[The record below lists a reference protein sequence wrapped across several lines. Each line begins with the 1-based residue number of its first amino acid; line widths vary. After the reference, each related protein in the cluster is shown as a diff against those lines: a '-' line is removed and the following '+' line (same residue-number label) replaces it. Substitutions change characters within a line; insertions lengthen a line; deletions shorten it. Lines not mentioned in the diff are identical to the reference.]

1 MNGDLWP
8 PHIPA
13 SNQDEELHLD
23 DMDIHDYA
31 EAQENLSHASHGLT
45 DALHRLQ
52 QLRNSLASLT
62 DRLPPHDPQVH
73 GSNQG
78 VGPAHAAIVL
88 SDSTTLESNVVPDM
102 HRLRSTIPSTI
113 MERLEEY
120 ETDSRRHSES
130 TGRRFASTLR
140 TPVSR
145 QSSNSQLLSS
155 STQTTASRTRPT
167 YRAPPFPDLV
177 LPPRPSWAP
186 RRRDA
191 NPDDSSTALG
201 RRVAA
206 RAAAGGPS
214 SSENHIPQLDQIFL
228 SRTTEIARDLETAV
242 NRLASHRAAR
252 LEQRTNEVSRN
263 ATSNNHNGAT
273 PAIEGRVSGHIG
285 DQIPN
290 RPTNSTSARTFR
302 YGQIAELIR
311 TASSEPEDA
320 APSVTTTLGPRSRRL
335 FREDPDRPLSG
346 SARTAAER
354 ARDPDNRNYLVRRRL
369 NADGDEHVH
378 NIHSMDWDDDS
389 DDPMEW
395 LMPPLTSHAHNHL
408 DARILPSR
416 VSRNISP
423 LSPSVR
429 SYRGSGPPRGHGS
442 SQGADYIVDDIMHE
456 SIAPE
461 VPRRRRGW
469 GKSGCSLSYWILW
482 LISSCPARLDAD
494 GNEVTTEAEDEI
506 ERAHTRSRVRALAQ
520 VRASAS
526 SATSTL
532 SPIELGAARRET
544 LVPMT
549 RTSITHAW
557 NDEDGVTARV
567 RINRPQQMPLPPFTP
582 DAIYLNGIPSE
593 SPISSHSDPRAGPI
607 HDSHGCLDTLVVDPL
622 PMPLADMISYPPTLH
637 KSYPKTVN
645 VHKYADLAGR

>member
-1 MNGDLWP
+1 MNGDFWP

-52 QLRNSLASLT
+52 QLRNSLAELT
-62 DRLPPHDPQVH
+62 DRLPHDPQVH
-73 GSNQG
+73 SSNQG

-88 SDSTTLESNVVPDM
+88 SDPTALESNVVPDM
-102 HRLRSTIPSTI
+102 DRLRSTIPSTI

-130 TGRRFASTLR
+130 IGRRFASGTLR
-140 TPVSR
+140 SPVSQ

-177 LPPRPSWAP
+177 LPARPGWAP
-186 RRRDA
+186 RRRDT

-206 RAAAGGPS
+206 RAAAGRPS

-252 LEQRTNEVSRN
+252 LERRTNETLRN
-263 ATSNNHNGAT
+263 ATSDNHNGTA
-273 PAIEGRVSGHIG
+273 PAIEGRVRGHIG

-290 RPTNSTSARTFR
+290 RPTNNTSARAYN
-302 YGQIAELIR
+302 YGQISELIR
-311 TASSEPEDA
+311 TVSSEPEDA
-320 APSVTTTLGPRSRRL
+320 APSNSNVSTVTTTLGPRSRRL
-335 FREDPDRPLSG
+335 FREDPDRLLSG
-346 SARTAAER
+346 SAGTAAER
-354 ARDPDNRNYLVRRRL
+354 ARDADNRNYLVRRRL

-378 NIHSMDWDDDS
+378 NIHLMDWDDDS

-416 VSRNISP
+416 VLRNMST

-429 SYRGSGPPRGHGS
+429 SYRGSGPPRGHGP

-456 SIAPE
+456 STSPE
-461 VPRRRRGW
+461 MPRRRRGW
-469 GKSGCSLSYWILW
+469 GKSGCSLS
-482 LISSCPARLDAD
+482 
-494 GNEVTTEAEDEI
+494 
-506 ERAHTRSRVRALAQ
+506 H
-520 VRASAS
+520 
-526 SATSTL
+526 
-532 SPIELGAARRET
+532 
-544 LVPMT
+544 
-549 RTSITHAW
+549 
-557 NDEDGVTARV
+557 
-567 RINRPQQMPLPPFTP
+567 
-582 DAIYLNGIPSE
+582 
-593 SPISSHSDPRAGPI
+593 
-607 HDSHGCLDTLVVDPL
+607 
-622 PMPLADMISYPPTLH
+622 
-637 KSYPKTVN
+637 
-645 VHKYADLAGR
+645 